1 MLLKRIEL
9 ENFRQFRHPTSIKF
23 ATDEKKNVTIILAE
37 NGVGKT
43 TLAQAFQWV
52 LYANVDG
59 FKNKS
64 ILNLKEEKEMT
75 PGDSKDVEVKLE
87 IIHSNIEYTICRT
100 QRYIKEGS
108 GTTRRL
114 PSEIKISYI
123 GKDGQVEFIEDSR
136 KLTTIKEILPEE
148 LSKYFFF
155 DGERIN
161 RMSTEIN
168 NKGKSSD
175 FADAVES
182 LLGLKP
188 LKQIINHMNPR
199 SSTSVIGKF
208 EKEIDSN
215 GDQTS
220 RKLSEEIYE
229 LNDKIDFAEKRL
241 EEITVLMSD
250 YNQKRDR
257 IKNDL
262 IKSADVERLQEKA
275 NQLEKEIETDRKL
288 KQEKIIKLLKEFDTL
303 TPIFLQRKLIKDA
316 ISELN
321 KAEKVDAG
329 IPFVRDE
336 TIKFLLNRKKCICG
350 TDLSDNTSE
359 VVRHL
364 LKEIELVPPIAIGGS
379 IKKFV
384 DKSREKINLSE
395 DFYDNFKL
403 GYSDIRRYTNN
414 IQENEDERSKI
425 DDTILKNSKVSEF
438 KREQIDCEEQ
448 LDKLEREKFKLIENI
463 AINKKE
469 RDNAISERDRLTVVN
484 EKNQKLQIYRKYAT
498 IIYNHIESTYRREET
513 KTREELKDAINKLFE
528 KIYGK
533 GMYINVDEQY
543 HIKVLVNELGEAEG
557 FSNIDIDY
565 STAQSY
571 SVIFAFIVGII
582 DLAKKRTKAI
592 EEHLIETE
600 EYPLVMDAPLSAFDR
615 RRIKNICNTIP
626 DIARQV
632 IIIIKDTDGNIA
644 KENLGDSIG
653 KEYEIRPQ
661 EYSAENSV
669 IESYVLEKEGF

>member
-1 MLLKRIEL
+1 MLLKKIEL
-9 ENFRQFRHPTSIKF
+9 KNFRQFRNPKAIEF
-23 ATDEKKNVTIILAE
+23 ATDKKRNVTIIMAE

-64 ILNLKEEKEMT
+64 VLNLKEEKEML
-75 PGDSKDVEVKLE
+75 PGETRDVEVKLE
-87 IIHSNIEYTICRT
+87 LVHSNIQYTISRT
-100 QRYIKEGS
+100 QKYTKEGS
-108 GTTRRL
+108 GNTRRN
-114 PSEIKISYI
+114 PTEIKISYI
-123 GKDGQVEFIEDSR
+123 SKDGQVEFIEDSR
-136 KLTTIKEILPEE
+136 KLSTIKEILPEE

-161 RMSTEIN
+161 RMTTEIN

-220 RKLSEEIYE
+220 RKLSDEIYE

-241 EEITVLMSD
+241 EEIKELMID

-262 IKSADVERLQEKA
+262 IKSADVERLQQKA
-275 NQLEKEIETDRKL
+275 NQLEKEIETDKEL
-288 KQEKIIKLLKEFDTL
+288 KIEKITKLLKEFSTL
-303 TPIFLQRKLIKDA
+303 TPLFLQRKLIDDA
-316 ISELN
+316 IKELN
-321 KAEKVDAG
+321 KADKADVG

-336 TIKFLLNRKKCICG
+336 TIKFLLNRKRCICG

-359 VVRHL
+359 AFRHL
-364 LKEIELVPPIAIGGS
+364 VKEIELVPPIAIGGS

-384 DKSREKINLSE
+384 DKSKEKIKLSE
-395 DFYDNFKL
+395 DFYDNFKTS
-403 GYSDIRRYTNN
+403 YSDIRRYTNN
-414 IQENEDERSKI
+414 ILENEDERSKI
-425 DDTILKNSKVSEF
+425 DDNILKNSKAAEF

-448 LDKLEREKFKLIENI
+448 IDKLDKEKFKLAGDLEVNRQR
-463 AINKKE
+463 
-469 RDNAISERDRLTVVN
+469 RDNAISERDRLTLVN
-484 EKNQKLQIYRKYAT
+484 EKNQKLQLYRKYAT
-498 IIYNHIESTYRREET
+498 IIYNNIDSTYRREET

-533 GMYINVDEQY
+533 GMCIDVDEQY
-543 HIKVLVNELGEAEG
+543 HIKVLVNELSEDDV

-582 DLAKKRTKAI
+582 DLAKRRTNSL

-600 EYPLVMDAPLSAFDR
+600 EYPLVMDAPLSAFDKK
-615 RRIKNICNTIP
+615 RIKNICNTIP

-644 KENLGDSIG
+644 KENLSECVG
-653 KEYEIRPQ
+653 KEYEIKPQ

-669 IESYVLEKEGF
+669 IESYITEKEGF